1 MSEAGSRK
9 VSESRPLLI
18 ISATRRGL
26 GRRRTLPT
34 ADFAL
39 IHERLKNRY
48 GNYGKGTAGAF
59 SKARPT
65 LPTQNITH
73 IAEAVCAEVPRFDP
87 PDYACFRKNELL
99 VGISDEA
106 YGQIAAK
113 IDIIHYGPNEII
125 FEEHDPGN
133 SLYLIGQGSV
143 KISKKGRAG
152 QQETLAYIAEQDF
165 FGEMALIDDGKRS
178 AQAAAVANVMLGRID
193 RQGWDLLLHL
203 APHQVLSNFT
213 RSVTGRLRHN
223 NQHFIEEVMRNE
235 RLSLIGTTISSIVH
249 DMNNPLSC
257 ILCACEVIRA
267 NNQEALIEEAAGLI
281 REAVGNM
288 DTMTRE
294 LIDFSRG
301 NTQLNIRSVSVGE
314 LLHKLEPDF
323 ARCRP
328 IVDVRIEVLCDDRIS
343 VDCHRLLRVF
353 SNLIRNARE
362 AMAKTDEKTL
372 LLTVKRIDSR
382 VHFEISDTGCGIPA
396 HLMPRIFEPF
406 VTHGKSNGTGLGL
419 AISKAVVEAHQGTI
433 SVRSSD
439 QGTTFHIDLP
449 LETEGT
455 GPETRVILPEE
466 CGK

>member
-1 MSEAGSRK
+1 M
-9 VSESRPLLI
+9 
-18 ISATRRGL
+18 
-26 GRRRTLPT
+26 
-34 ADFAL
+34 
-39 IHERLKNRY
+39 
-48 GNYGKGTAGAF
+48 
-59 SKARPT
+59 
-65 LPTQNITH
+65 PTQNIIH

-87 PDYACFRKNELL
+87 PNGAYFRKNELL
-99 VGISDEA
+99 AGISDEA
-106 YGQIAAK
+106 YRQIAAK

-125 FEEHDPGN
+125 FEEYDPGN

-152 QQETLAYIAEQDF
+152 QQETLAYITEQDF

-178 AQAAAVANVMLGRID
+178 AQAAAVGNVMLGRID
-193 RQGWDLLLHL
+193 RQGWDLLLRL

-213 RSVTGRLRHN
+213 KSVTKRLRHN

-235 RLSLIGTTISSIVH
+235 RLSLIGATISSIVH

-323 ARCRP
+323 AKCRP
-328 IVDVRIEVLCDDRIS
+328 IVDVRIEVLYDGRIS
-343 VDCHRLLRVF
+343 VDRHRLLRVF
-353 SNLIRNARE
+353 GNLIRNARE
-362 AMAKTDEKTL
+362 AMAKTDEKML
-372 LLTVKRIDSR
+372 LFTVKRIDSR

-396 HLMPRIFEPF
+396 QLLPRIFEPF

-419 AISKAVVEAHQGTI
+419 AISKAVVEAHRGLI
-433 SVRSSD
+433 WVKSSD
-439 QGTTFHIDLP
+439 TGTTFTVDLP
-449 LETEGT
+449 WEA
-455 GPETRVILPEE
+455 
-466 CGK
+466 